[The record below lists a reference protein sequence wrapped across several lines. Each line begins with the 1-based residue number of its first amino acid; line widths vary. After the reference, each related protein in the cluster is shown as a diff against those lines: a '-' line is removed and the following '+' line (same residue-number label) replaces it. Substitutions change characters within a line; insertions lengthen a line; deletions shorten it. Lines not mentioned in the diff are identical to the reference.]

1 VTAKRVLLLVLGV
14 TGLSLGVGFTV
25 AVKRAEPR
33 LRQEVVRALEARM
46 DAAVTLETLT
56 VRMWPRP
63 MIAGGGLTIRHRQRT
78 DLPPLIVIREFSGDA
93 SWSGIFSASLNA
105 VMLDGL
111 EITIPPRRRQ
121 DMPDLV
127 PGQNVGDDGERD
139 RSRFGIANLTATNA
153 RLTIL
158 PGNPEKD
165 PRVFDI
171 HSLQIDNLTLQTP
184 SRFVASIT
192 NPIPVGRIETSGSF
206 GPWNGEEPGDTP
218 LDGQFQFDA
227 DLGTIKGIAGALHA
241 NGAFEGILD
250 RLAVKGTTETPD
262 FSIPKLKA
270 ASVPLATTFQAVVDG
285 TNGDVQLEQVDVRL
299 GDSPLIAKG
308 FIVGTKGVKGK
319 RVLLDVTATRARIED
334 MLRLT
339 VRTTPPMMRG
349 ALALTTSFDLPQG
362 DADVIDKLRLGG
374 TVTIT
379 NAHFAS
385 DAVQG
390 KVDALSRRSSG
401 RPQDQ
406 SVRNVPSTVKA
417 RFTLADGVLTLQN
430 VNYDVNGAAI
440 ALHGRYE
447 LEPGQ
452 LNLEGTVRLHATVS
466 ETQTG
471 MRHFLLK
478 PFDAMFRKGGA
489 GTRLAITITGSV
501 ESPKVGIDL
510 RRSLKGK

>member
-1 VTAKRVLLLVLGV
+1 MTAKRVFLLVLGV
-14 TGLSLGVGFTV
+14 IGLSLGVGLTV

-63 MIAGGGLTIRHRQRT
+63 MFAGGGLTIRHRQRSG
-78 DLPPLIVIREFSGDA
+78 LPPLIVIREFSGDA
-93 SWSGIFSASLNA
+93 SWSGILTASLNA
-105 VMLDGL
+105 VALDGL

-127 PGQNVGDDGERD
+127 PDQNVAADGEGV
-139 RSRFGIANLTATNA
+139 RSRFGIATLTAKNA

-158 PGNPEKD
+158 PGNPQKD

-171 HSLQIDNLTLQTP
+171 HSLQIDDLTLQTP
-184 SRFVASIT
+184 SRFVASIM
-192 NPIPVGRIETSGSF
+192 NPIPVGRVETSGSF

-241 NGAFEGILD
+241 TGGFEGMLD

-299 GDSPLIAKG
+299 GDSPLTAKG
-308 FIVGTKGVKGK
+308 FVVGTKGVKGK
-319 RVLLDVTATRARIED
+319 RVLLDVTAAGARIED

-362 DADVIDKLRLGG
+362 DADVLDKLRLGG
-374 TVTIT
+374 SVTIT
-379 NAHFAS
+379 DARFAS
-385 DAVQG
+385 DSVQS
-390 KVDALSRRSSG
+390 KVDALSRRARG
-401 RPQDQ
+401 RPEDQ
-406 SVRNVPSTVKA
+406 SVHDVPSMVKA
-417 RFTLADGVLTLQN
+417 KFTLATGVLTLLS
-430 VNYDVNGAAI
+430 VNYEVSGAAI

-447 LEPGQ
+447 LERGN
-452 LNLEGTVRLHATVS
+452 LNLDGTVRLRATVS

-471 MRHFLLK
+471 VRHFLLK
-478 PFDAMFRKGGA
+478 PLDAMFRKGGA
-489 GTRLAITITGSV
+489 GTRLAITITGPV
-501 ESPKVGIDL
+501 ESPKVGLDL
-510 RRSLKGK
+510 RRTLKGK